1 MASQLLRSGTSPSLN
16 YGEAM
21 SAESRSDF
29 IHKLKIALKELR
41 ETKNNI
47 LIIQKANLSTNKEL
61 MMFILKECS
70 ELIAILV
77 KSTETAQK
85 NKLDTDAQLRGR
97 DRPVEILG
105 RYGHTLRARHTLCD
119 HGFHLGPAHRHQ
131 GKLGRHKERVQKN
144 QQRYQKHHCQHGQQH
159 GKRSMLVK
167 LFDSLKLVVAMAKA
181 IIRLPSARLCLKSCW
196 RKCACRQSAP

>member
-16 YGEAM
+16 YGEAL
-21 SAESRSDF
+21 SAESRSYF

-61 MMFILKECS
+61 MILILKESS

-85 NKLDTDAQLRGR
+85 NKL
-97 DRPVEILG
+97 
-105 RYGHTLRARHTLCD
+105 
-119 HGFHLGPAHRHQ
+119 
-131 GKLGRHKERVQKN
+131 N
-144 QQRYQKHHCQHGQQH
+144 
-159 GKRSMLVK
+159 
-167 LFDSLKLVVAMAKA
+167 AK
-181 IIRLPSARLCLKSCW
+181 
-196 RKCACRQSAP
+196 Q

>member
-1 MASQLLRSGTSPSLN
+1 MELKERKYDINERLIDFAVSVIKLGESIGNSRAGVHMASQLLRSGTSHSLN

-61 MMFILKECS
+61 MMLILKECS

-85 NKLDTDAQLRGR
+85 NKL
-97 DRPVEILG
+97 
-105 RYGHTLRARHTLCD
+105 
-119 HGFHLGPAHRHQ
+119 
-131 GKLGRHKERVQKN
+131 N
-144 QQRYQKHHCQHGQQH
+144 
-159 GKRSMLVK
+159 
-167 LFDSLKLVVAMAKA
+167 AK
-181 IIRLPSARLCLKSCW
+181 
-196 RKCACRQSAP
+196 Q

>member
-1 MASQLLRSGTSPSLN
+1 MELKERKYDINDRLIDFAVNIIKLGESIDNSRAGMHMASQLLRSGTSPSLN

-61 MMFILKECS
+61 MMLILKECS

-77 KSTETAQK
+77 KSKETAQK
-85 NKLDTDAQLRGR
+85 NKL
-97 DRPVEILG
+97 
-105 RYGHTLRARHTLCD
+105 
-119 HGFHLGPAHRHQ
+119 
-131 GKLGRHKERVQKN
+131 N
-144 QQRYQKHHCQHGQQH
+144 
-159 GKRSMLVK
+159 
-167 LFDSLKLVVAMAKA
+167 AK
-181 IIRLPSARLCLKSCW
+181 
-196 RKCACRQSAP
+196 Q